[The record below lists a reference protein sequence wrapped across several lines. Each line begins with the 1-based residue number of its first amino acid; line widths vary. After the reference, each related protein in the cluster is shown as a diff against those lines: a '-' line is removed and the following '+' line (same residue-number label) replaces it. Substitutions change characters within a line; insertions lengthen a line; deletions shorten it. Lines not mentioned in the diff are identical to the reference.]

1 MYATASA
8 DHMDLSAALARSQ
21 YQATL
26 AERASAWPG
35 WQAEAPAPLCWRR
48 TCRRLGLALSPSSP
62 ARGRVGHA
70 RPLRPPRSGFHDVVG
85 AAVGH
90 ELEVLD
96 ETRGQGVVLVV
107 VIRTARPSVGG
118 IENPRRNAGALGG
131 NVEAEHRVGLEGYVM
146 QLAREGRVQERAR
159 VLDADALA
167 DAERAARPAGIHQ
180 PAGGSRLQQTRFQH
194 VRVGVGAVHH
204 ERAA

>member
-26 AERASAWPG
+26 AERANAWPG

-48 TCRRLGLALSPSSP
+48 TCRRLGHALSTFSP
-62 ARGRVGHA
+62 ARGRGGHA

-96 ETRGQGVVLVV
+96 EPRGQGVVLVV
-107 VIRTARPSVGG
+107 VIRPVRPGVGG
-118 IENPRRNAGALGG
+118 VQNMLRAEGGRNL
-131 NVEAEHRVGLEGYVM
+131 
-146 QLAREGRVQERAR
+146 
-159 VLDADALA
+159 
-167 DAERAARPAGIHQ
+167 
-180 PAGGSRLQQTRFQH
+180 
-194 VRVGVGAVHH
+194 
-204 ERAA
+204 

>member
-21 YQATL
+21 YQA
-26 AERASAWPG
+26 AMAARASAWPG

-48 TCRRLGLALSPSSP
+48 TCGRLGHALSTFSP
-62 ARGRVGHA
+62 ARGRGGHA
-70 RPLRPPRSGFHDVVG
+70 RPLRPPRAGFHHVVG

-90 ELEVLD
+90 ELEILD

-107 VIRTARPSVGG
+107 VIRTVRPGVGG
-118 IENPRRNAGALGG
+118 IQDLRRDAGAFGG
-131 NVEAEHRVGLEGYVM
+131 NVEAEYRVGLKGHAV

-159 VLDADALA
+159 V
-167 DAERAARPAGIHQ
+167 
-180 PAGGSRLQQTRFQH
+180 
-194 VRVGVGAVHH
+194 
-204 ERAA
+204 